1 MKNIQAQALIVAVVS
16 VLYTLSF
23 WLMEVVVVPLQTL
36 ISPSLTD
43 YALLIFLPHGVR
55 VLTAWLFGWR
65 SVLYLLAAAVV
76 GHFVVTPDVAITISK
91 ALTWL
96 VGAASGW
103 LGISALRL
111 LGVPLGPDLDLI
123 GRDTWRYLIFAG
135 IVASL
140 FNSIGHGLVYQTEI
154 FSELLRPM
162 LFAFVFGDTM
172 GTILCFG
179 LALGLFRARH
189 LFGRP

>member
-23 WLMEVVVVPLQTL
+23 WLMDVVVVPLQTL

-76 GHFVVTPDVAITISK
+76 GHFVVTPDVAITSSK

-96 VGAASGW
+96 VGASSGW
-103 LGISALRL
+103 LVISALRL
-111 LGVPLGPDLDLI
+111 LGVPLGPDLALI
-123 GRDTWRYLIFAG
+123 GRDTWRYLIFGG

-154 FSELLRPM
+154 FSELLRPV